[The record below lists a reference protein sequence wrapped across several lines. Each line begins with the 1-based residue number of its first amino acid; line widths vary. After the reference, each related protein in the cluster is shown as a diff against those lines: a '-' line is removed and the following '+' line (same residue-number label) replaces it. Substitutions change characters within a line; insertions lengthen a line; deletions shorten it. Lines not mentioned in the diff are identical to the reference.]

1 MLSIRDLPNILTV
14 ARMLLVA
21 PLVYLLLSERYLAAL
36 VLAVVSGISD
46 WLDGALARRF
56 DWQSKFGGVLDPVAD
71 KMLMIAVYAA
81 LAWMGE
87 LPAWLFGLVVL
98 RDVVIVA
105 GGLVYHHWIEPFKAE
120 PTRFSKFNTLCQVLL
135 MWAVLVT
142 LAGVALPRLVVDA
155 LVWLVAFTVLATM
168 VQYVYLWG
176 RRAGRIVA
184 SRRPEH

>member
-36 VLAVVSGISD
+36 VLAVISGISD

-56 DWQSKFGGVLDPVAD
+56 DWQSRFGGVLDPLAD

-81 LAWMGE
+81 LAWMQE
-87 LPAWLFGLVVL
+87 LPAWLFALVVL
-98 RDVVIVA
+98 RDLVIVA
-105 GGLVYHHWIEPFKAE
+105 GGLAYHRWIEPFRAE

-135 MWAVLVT
+135 MWAVLLA
-142 LAGVALPRLVVDA
+142 LAGVALQPLVIDA
-155 LVWLVAFTVLATM
+155 LVWLVAFTVTGTM

-176 RRAGRIVA
+176 RRAFSMAA
-184 SRRPEH
+184 SRGPRN